1 MSPFQS
7 GWLPQLALS
16 QEAGNPSQ
24 TRELLPRFRRQKRFC
39 SLFSRVISVL
49 ELEVV
54 KLFRQATAFHVVG
67 IPLESMVGCLNGRGL
82 MSSTWMLLTQHH
94 FGKMAGTEHRH
105 CPSIELRQ
113 RRWVWRKKLRNHTEP
128 FPIMI

>member
-39 SLFSRVISVL
+39 SLLSRVISVL
-49 ELEVV
+49 ELVVV

-82 MSSTWMLLTQHH
+82 
-94 FGKMAGTEHRH
+94 RH
-105 CPSIELRQ
+105 VDVINLDVVDAASF
-113 RRWVWRKKLRNHTEP
+113 W
-128 FPIMI
+128 